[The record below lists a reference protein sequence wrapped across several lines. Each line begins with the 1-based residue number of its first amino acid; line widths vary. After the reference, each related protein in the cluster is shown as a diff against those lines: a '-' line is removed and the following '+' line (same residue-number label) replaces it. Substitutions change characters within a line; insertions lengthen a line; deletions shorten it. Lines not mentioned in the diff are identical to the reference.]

1 MKKIMLLGAILL
13 AGGSLIAT
21 TVWAQVPSQKGD
33 PHAPVKIVQGTIKAI
48 DEKNQKVTVEIVA
61 GQAVTLTVDPDAMEQ
76 LRRSGKKGGRVELRL
91 SAKDVVQTVAVG
103 MGP

>member
-13 AGGSLIAT
+13 VGGSFIAT
-21 TVWAQVPSQKGD
+21 VATAQIPAQKGD
-33 PHAPVKIVQGTIKAI
+33 PHAPTKIVQGTLKGI

-61 GQAVTLTVDPDAMEQ
+61 GQVVTLTVDPDAMEQ
-76 LRRSGKKGGRVELRL
+76 LHRVGKKGERVELRL